1 MMDIIHLT
9 HAIFTFRQSVTY
21 IFSQFKHS
29 IINVFKP
36 IINVNINIRSNDVNG
51 FLLIVAW
58 VAMNYK

>member
-9 HAIFTFRQSVTY
+9 HAVFTFRQSVTY
-21 IFSQFKHS
+21 IFSQFKHC

-36 IINVNINIRSNDVNG
+36 IIYVSISIRSNDVKG
-51 FLLIVAW
+51 FLFIVAW